1 MFITRGRTV
10 GFIQLG
16 PKTLGEAV
24 IEALAEP
31 GRRLV
36 YYAPDG
42 SQFYLEASA
51 VTAACVAVT
60 PQEVVRGEEC
70 LELLARRSGDQQG
83 VIEVVELSEQQI
95 ALDVSSRPDSVIPG
109 GLEKVRSVFAK
120 HRQEEA
126 RTETAQR
133 TAPSG
138 EARVPETAGPATG
151 EETETTPVA
160 EPAPGPS
167 GPPAGAA
174 AGAGTEA
181 VELSPAG
188 AGEAWRDILR
198 VRGLRLSGTFNV
210 LAVAALAVMGREV
223 DVRTGSKS
231 CIDVL
236 DDVLSLRRRLT
247 MRCRGEGGEVYI
259 YVDPGAGRIEAYY
272 MEAGRAFLGAEALR
286 RASRLRATEVKVYI
300 DAGQGSQGG

>member
-1 MFITRGRTV
+1 MFMTRGRTV

-42 SQFYLEASA
+42 SRFYLEASTT
-51 VTAACVAVT
+51 TAACIADT

-70 LELLARRSGDQQG
+70 IELLARRSGDQQG
-83 VIEVVELSEQQI
+83 VIEVIELNEQQI

-120 HRQEEA
+120 HRQEGA
-126 RTETAQR
+126 KTETAQR
-133 TAPSG
+133 TALSG
-138 EARVPETAGPATG
+138 EDRVPETAEPAAG
-151 EETETTPVA
+151 EETGATLAA

-167 GPPAGAA
+167 EPPAGAA
-174 AGAGTEA
+174 GAGAEA

-198 VRGLRLSGTFNV
+198 ARGLRLSGTFNV

-223 DVRTGSKS
+223 EVRTGSKS

-247 MRCRGEGGEVYI
+247 MRCRGEGGEVYV
-259 YVDPGAGRIEAYY
+259 YADPGAGRIEAYY
-272 MEAGRAFLGAEALR
+272 MEPGRAFLGAEALR

-300 DAGQGSQGG
+300 DAGR